1 MNIFIM
7 TYFSMFTPNL
17 QLQLIHLQKYV
28 LDKMKAFILC
38 VKIIAIYSIVKCSEG
53 GVKREDIVSTWLIDR
68 KPLPSMLEI
77 KEKLPSKIENIESI
91 QEGHD
96 TMIQKLKE
104 DIEHLKAIA

>member
-1 MNIFIM
+1 
-7 TYFSMFTPNL
+7 
-17 QLQLIHLQKYV
+17 
-28 LDKMKAFILC
+28 MKAFILC

-104 DIEHLKAIA
+104 DIEHLKAIAGNRKQRNTLFIQIHYSDN